1 MDAPRLGAWEKTMP
15 YKAGGNSDQR
25 ASSLE
30 DIYSFGHKC
39 YLMSC
44 STNAHFCDFLLS
56 KWRIFG
62 QPRRN
67 VSLDCDHSVNDNS
80 VTVV

>member
-1 MDAPRLGAWEKTMP
+1 MDARRLGAWESTMP
-15 YKAGGNSDQR
+15 YKGGGNSDQR

-30 DIYSFGHKC
+30 GIYSFGHKY
-39 YLMSC
+39 YLMFC
-44 STNAHFCDFLLS
+44 STNAHFSDFLLS

-67 VSLDCDHSVNDNS
+67 VYLGCDHSVSDNS
-80 VTVV
+80 VRVV